1 MIKHHCQLHF
11 RHIATGLIISK
22 VYFPHSVPYPANES
36 KRLCLTVRDFCKMG
50 LVLGIL
56 IIQEVLDELLPGFEG
71 TIAEYEDFDAEADC
85 NALNDAIDRVKM
97 DTDTVIDILCN
108 RCNTQRMDI
117 RGNYEGLYGEDL
129 YDVCKRIRRD
139 DLRHVVRGL
148 LCTPI
153 EYDAKC
159 IRKALKGP
167 ERGPIIARV

>member
-1 MIKHHCQLHF
+1 
-11 RHIATGLIISK
+11 
-22 VYFPHSVPYPANES
+22 
-36 KRLCLTVRDFCKMG
+36 MG

-71 TIAEYEDFDAEADC
+71 TIAEAEDFDAEADC

-108 RCNTQRMDI
+108 RCNSQRMDI

-167 ERGPIIARV
+167 ERGPIIARVRHAFFGIVCITYYSIIFFCEQAMYTT

>member
-1 MIKHHCQLHF
+1 
-11 RHIATGLIISK
+11 
-22 VYFPHSVPYPANES
+22 
-36 KRLCLTVRDFCKMG
+36 
-50 LVLGIL
+50 
-56 IIQEVLDELLPGFEG
+56 
-71 TIAEYEDFDAEADC
+71 
-85 NALNDAIDRVKM
+85 
-97 DTDTVIDILCN
+97 
-108 RCNTQRMDI
+108 MDI

-167 ERGPIIARV
+167 ERGPIIARVRQLSIIPISFLCGNIKT

>member
-1 MIKHHCQLHF
+1 
-11 RHIATGLIISK
+11 
-22 VYFPHSVPYPANES
+22 
-36 KRLCLTVRDFCKMG
+36 MG

-71 TIAEYEDFDAEADC
+71 TIAEAEDFDAEVDC

-167 ERGPIIARV
+167 ERGPIIARVRHRILKARVRRSNRDRIRSKLTIMF